1 MRQKIISV
9 VLTLVL
15 VVGSIA
21 IPTENHGSR
30 VEAASSYWIVG
41 ENLSTNSKK
50 LTMKVKGNKVYLKGW
65 AHKGKRNWKTTPR
78 KKLTGKWYKVSNACR
93 VIAGDDVLINSP
105 FWEYEFFTKKGKVE
119 FVGVSVQIKKNKV
132 TKIKFWS

>member
-1 MRQKIISV
+1 MKRRIIRL

-21 IPTENHGSR
+21 IPTENRGSR

-65 AHKGKRNWKTTPR
+65 AHKGKSKWKTNPR
-78 KKLTGKWYKVSNACR
+78 KKLTGKWYKISNTCR
-93 VIAGDDVLINSP
+93 VIDGDDVLTSSP
-105 FWEYEFFTKKGKVE
+105 FWEYDFYTKKGKVE
-119 FVGVSVQIKKNKV
+119 FVCVSVQIKNNKV